1 MSKLHRLRAL
11 IGLLAG
17 ITVFLTGCGGSTG
30 GTGSSSNKAPL
41 VVGVAAGI
49 TGYLAS
55 SDGPLADGAKFA
67 VDRVNKSGG
76 ADGHPIEL
84 HVLDV
89 ASTASTGV
97 TVVNQLM
104 NQYRTSVILT
114 GALSAG
120 TAAYTPIVGP
130 RQVPLVTDTVLPN
143 DPKWVVSVLPWVD
156 HIVQREMDF
165 ASKQVHAKTVGVMYS
180 QTPYGQQASKAIAD
194 QAGGYGLTVPVNVGV
209 DTTSTDVS
217 PILARIRDAKA
228 DAIITVL
235 TGPIELVVAKNAAS
249 LGLTIPVLQATDDVS
264 IYKSSAA
271 SYPNTYFTGIAPQ
284 FYPDVS
290 EPKRK
295 AADKAFM
302 DEWSKSHSDIT
313 GVSGA
318 LAGWDEIQVLVAAVK
333 SSHATSGEALRAAL
347 EKTSVVGTTTDY
359 AYTASDH
366 TGQQKTANPLYIGQF
381 KNGTITIV
389 QPPPTK

>member
-1 MSKLHRLRAL
+1 MRDSHRLRPHVAL
-11 IGLLAG
+11 LMGVTFAL
-17 ITVFLTGCGGSTG
+17 VGCGGSTG
-30 GTGSSSNKAPL
+30 SSSDSSKAPIE
-41 VVGVAAGI
+41 VGVAAGI
-49 TGYLAS
+49 TGYLAA
-55 SDGPLADGAKFA
+55 SDGPLTEGVKLA

-76 ADGHPIEL
+76 ADGHQINL

-104 NQYRTSVILT
+104 NQYNTSVILT

-120 TAAYTPIVGP
+120 TAAYVPIVGP
-130 RQVPLVTDTVLPN
+130 RQVPLITDTVLPT

-165 ASKQVHAKTVGVMYS
+165 ASKDLHAKTVGVMYS
-180 QTPYGQQASKAIAD
+180 QTPYGQQASKAISD
-194 QAGGYGLTVPVNVGV
+194 QAGSYGLTVPVNVGV

-249 LGLTIPVLQATDDVS
+249 LGLSIPVIQAIDDVA
-264 IYKSSAA
+264 IYKASAA
-271 SYPNTYFTGIAPQ
+271 SYPNTYFTGTAPQ
-284 FYPDVS
+284 FYPNVS
-290 EPKRK
+290 DAKRK

-302 DEWSKSHSDIT
+302 DEWSKSHGDIT
-313 GVSGA
+313 GVTGA
-318 LAGWDEIQVLVAAVK
+318 LAGWDEIQILVAAVK

-347 EKTSVVGTTTDY
+347 EKTSIVGTTTDY
-359 AYTASDH
+359 NFTPSDH
-366 TGQQKTANPLYIGQF
+366 TGQQKVPNPLYIGQF
-381 KNGTITIV
+381 KNGTITALS
-389 QPPPTK
+389 QPPTK

>member
-1 MSKLHRLRAL
+1 MRDLYRLRPVAAL
-11 IGLLAG
+11 MLSVTFALVA
-17 ITVFLTGCGGSTG
+17 CGGSS
-30 GTGSSSNKAPL
+30 GSTSGSNKAPIE
-41 VVGVAAGI
+41 VGVAAGI
-49 TGYLAS
+49 TGYLAAT
-55 SDGPLADGAKFA
+55 DGPVTEGVKFA

-76 ADGHPIEL
+76 ADGHQLNL

-104 NQYRTSVILT
+104 NQYNTSVILT

-120 TAAYTPIVGP
+120 TAAYVPIVGP
-130 RQVPLVTDTVLPN
+130 RQVPLITDTVLPT

-165 ASKQVHAKTVGVMYS
+165 ASKELHAKTVGVMYS
-180 QTPYGQQASKAIAD
+180 QTPYGQQASKAITE
-194 QAGGYGLTVPVNVGV
+194 QAGGYGLTVPVNVGI

-235 TGPIELVVAKNAAS
+235 TGPIELVVSKNAAS
-249 LGLTIPVLQATDDVS
+249 LGLSIPVIQAADDAA
-264 IYKSSAA
+264 IYKASAA
-271 SYPNTYFTGIAPQ
+271 SYPNTYFTGVAPQ
-284 FYPDVS
+284 FYPNVS
-290 EPKRK
+290 DAKRK

-302 DEWSKSHSDIT
+302 DEWSKSHGDIT
-313 GVSGA
+313 GITGA
-318 LAGWDEIQVLVAAVK
+318 LAGWDEIQILVAAVK

-347 EKTSVVGTTTDY
+347 EKTSIVGTTTDY
-359 AYTASDH
+359 NYGPSDH
-366 TGQQKTANPLYIGQF
+366 TGQQKTPNPLYIGKV
-381 KNGTITIV
+381 KNGTITAV
-389 QPPPTK
+389 SQPLTK